1 MGLDDIM
8 GLENIMGLDM
18 MELDNIAV
26 PISLFFSSLYTLFY
40 NFLYK
45 KFRFLWG

>member
-40 NFLYK
+40 IFI
-45 KFRFLWG
+45 

>member
-8 GLENIMGLDM
+8 GLDNIMGLDM

-26 PISLFFSSLYTLFY
+26 PISLFFSVHFILYIRISISLGL
-40 NFLYK
+40 
-45 KFRFLWG
+45 G